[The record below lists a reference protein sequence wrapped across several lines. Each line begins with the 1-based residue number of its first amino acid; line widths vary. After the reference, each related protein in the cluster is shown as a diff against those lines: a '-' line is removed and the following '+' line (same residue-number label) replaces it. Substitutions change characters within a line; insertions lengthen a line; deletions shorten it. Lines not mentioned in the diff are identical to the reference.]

1 MLFIPTRFAVHPGF
15 LACGVLSGLFVSIAD
30 LHAEPGP
37 TVRFSGPVVSATGT
51 LPTLAAFADCD
62 GVARIPGV
70 VKDGRYQLDL
80 PPETSCTV
88 IVGERDWES
97 QPQPVFDAACAL
109 ALPILV
115 YPREVPEPALA
126 KELIEMGEQDQAL
139 RHARTASQDSPAARQ
154 AAAED
159 AARRLRLEAII
170 AAKGW
175 PTMSMVGFEAANAAW
190 LVAQHAPPE
199 ELARTKSWLTLMKD
213 AAARHEIFPAN
224 LATSIDRVLVYENK
238 PQIYGTQFRP
248 RINGWAEPFPIEDM
262 VHLDQRRRAMGL
274 PPFAE
279 LLGLMNPGATRQAAQ
294 P

>member
-1 MLFIPTRFAVHPGF
+1 MLVKSSRYAVTPGV
-15 LACGVLSGLFVSIAD
+15 LACGVFIGLFVWSNG
-30 LHAEPGP
+30 LHAEPASQIH
-37 TVRFSGPVVSATGT
+37 FSGPVVSATGT
-51 LPTLAAFADCD
+51 MPTLAAFADCE
-62 GVARIPGV
+62 GHPRIPGV
-70 VKDGRYQLDL
+70 IKDGKYQLDL
-80 PPETSCTV
+80 PPETGCTV

-97 QPQPVFDAACAL
+97 QPQPVFDAARSL

-126 KELIEMGEQDQAL
+126 KELIDMGAQDQAV
-139 RHARTASQDSPAARQ
+139 RHAKIGSQDSPAARQ

-190 LVAQHAPPE
+190 LIAQHAPPE
-199 ELARTKSWLTLMKD
+199 ELARTKAWLALMK
-213 AAARHEIFPAN
+213 AAAAKHEIFPVN

-248 RINGWAEPFPIEDM
+248 RTNGTTEPFPIGDM
-262 VHLDQRRRAMGL
+262 AHLDERRQAMGL

-279 LLGLMNPGATRQAAQ
+279 HLKLMNRSATGPAAQ